1 MSDTISLRWSTT
13 STQSSCSHRHAHAT
27 PPHPSSHPSQVKVSR
42 TEQECVLVESS
53 INSCR
58 ISIRVKQ
65 ADDLEALLARKL
77 FRFLA
82 QRADEFQVLRRVPV
96 EGYDISFL
104 ITHVHV
110 EEMLKARLVDF
121 ILQFMAEVDSELS
134 ELKLAV
140 NTRGRLVAAE
150 FLQGFK

>member
-1 MSDTISLRWSTT
+1 M
-13 STQSSCSHRHAHAT
+13 
-27 PPHPSSHPSQVKVSR
+27 
-42 TEQECVLVESS
+42 ESS